1 MSHGHESGSY
11 PWMRAVGP
19 EIISALLW
27 AIDPSEENTFGAL
40 VVEHFDPVA
49 VEHTDHVTR
58 ELAGHGGPGKPQNEE
73 GYEETACEQAWH
85 ALARGPRSGLSHT
98 RGVRLPPQSCWSFAL
113 SFLDRLKNSTP
124 INSRLI
130 HLFPAR
136 VICKA
141 LWPSCGLIVRV
152 R

>member
-1 MSHGHESGSY
+1 MSRGHEAGSY
-11 PWMRAVGP
+11 LRARAVGP

-27 AIDPSEENTFGAL
+27 AIDPSEENTFRAL
-40 VVEHFDPVA
+40 VVEQFDRVA
-49 VEHTDHVTR
+49 VAHTDHVTR
-58 ELAGHGGPGKPQNEE
+58 ELAGHGGPGKPENEE
-73 GYEETACEQAWH
+73 SHEETACWQACH
-85 ALARGPRSGLSHT
+85 AVARGPRSGFSHA

-124 INSRLI
+124 INSCLI

-136 VICKA
+136 VICNA
-141 LWPSCGLIVRV
+141 VWPSCGLIVRV